1 MIFDKE
7 LKSEIFLYCQQ
18 YVADRI
24 DRFSSA
30 IESAQNDANNETKSS
45 SGDKHE
51 TGRAMAQL
59 ETENNSKHLI
69 QAQKLKIAL
78 GQINPGVSSNQAEP
92 GALVVTDNGNFFIAI
107 SAGKIDVQGNT
118 IHLISLASPLGQ
130 ILSGKR
136 ENESFQINGKT
147 FKIHQ
152 IE

>member
-1 MIFDKE
+1 MEGKTSRQDIFEGLGSE
-7 LKSEIFLYCQQ
+7 LERSLASRRGDLLSLREALG
-18 YVADRI
+18 
-24 DRFSSA
+24 S
-30 IESAQNDANNETKSS
+30 ETKSS
-45 SGDKHE
+45 AGDKHE

-136 ENESFQINGKT
+136 ANESFRINGKT
-147 FKIHQ
+147 YKIHQ